1 MAPMSTTPIPHDE
14 IAIGDYVV
22 IQNPYRSRFA
32 IKVEKIGLI
41 DGCRSYIVGRQFSI
55 AASKR
60 EGLICFNQRTKL
72 ASLRSNTTVERFEV
86 GR

>member
-1 MAPMSTTPIPHDE
+1 VSVTTPITHDE
-14 IAIGDYVV
+14 IAIGDYVIV
-22 IQNPYRSRFA
+22 QNPYGSRFA
-32 IKVEKIGLI
+32 IKVEKIG
-41 DGCRSYIVGRQFSI
+41 DERRYIVGRQFSI